1 MVFGRRG
8 RARMTELTE
17 EESLVKFV
25 VDIVVLVVVEM
36 VVMGCLVKEKE
47 EL

>member
-1 MVFGRRG
+1 
-8 RARMTELTE
+8 MTELTE

-36 VVMGCLVKEKE
+36 VEKMVAMGYLVKEKE